1 MLEYQ
6 CPPSLAVFLDGAA
19 AIVDSYTRAR
29 RSRGISI
36 KKVIFSSRSNSRRKR
51 ERKKGKYPDRRNALV
66 ENASYEAKLCEWNL
80 FINGAVLE

>member
-36 KKVIFSSRSNSRRKR
+36 KKAIFSSRSNSRRKR
-51 ERKKGKYPDRRNALV
+51 ERKKRKISGSKKRISRKCVLRG
-66 ENASYEAKLCEWNL
+66 EAMRME
-80 FINGAVLE
+80 FIY